1 MTIAI
6 GLLSSDGVV
15 LAADTQEIM
24 GSLKSDESKLI
35 IANRG
40 LKDQKAGA
48 LAITGAGD
56 SGYLDSINM
65 EICTSF
71 VAKEP
76 WTGAKW
82 AVKLKKHVKDFHNDY
97 VVPYGTFP
105 ESDRPHLRLVIGGNF
120 SDPNFGD
127 YRAVWSTDKST
138 VSMAKNYCAVGLGS
152 AQAYVMLRRFW
163 TIMDTVKAASLAAYV
178 VFHVKHSVDGCGN
191 ETQIV
196 ILKNGY
202 AEYVPAPNIELME
215 NYFDERA
222 LLENQ
227 LLHFSLGMDL
237 PEDDIKFTLAR
248 FSSILQK
255 NRKDIIDCQNFK
267 MQHYRRGERPVD
279 QPEIRRHTKARPST
293 SQTSKDQ
300 Q

>member
-1 MTIAI
+1 
-6 GLLSSDGVV
+6 
-15 LAADTQEIM
+15 M

-35 IANRG
+35 IANRD

-71 VAKEP
+71 VAKKP

-82 AVKLKKHVKDFHNDY
+82 AVKLKKHVKDFHDDY
-97 VVPYGTFP
+97 VVPYGAFP
-105 ESDRPHLRLVIGGNF
+105 ENDRPQLRLVIGGNF

-127 YRAVWSTDKST
+127 YRAVWSTEKST

-163 TIMDTVKAASLAAYV
+163 TVMETIKAASLAAYV
-178 VFHVKHSVDGCGN
+178 LFHVKHSVDGCGN

-202 AEYVPAPNIELME
+202 AEYVSPSNIELME
-215 NYFDERA
+215 NYFEERA
-222 LLENQ
+222 ALENQ
-227 LLHFSLGMDL
+227 LLHFSLGMEL
-237 PEDDIKFTLAR
+237 PDGDINYTLAR
-248 FSSILQK
+248 FSSILSK

-267 MQHYRRGERPVD
+267 MSSYRRGKRPVD
-279 QPEIRRHTKARPST
+279 QPEMRRKT
-293 SQTSKDQ
+293 
-300 Q
+300 